1 MRIPA
6 FAVLAF
12 VASGCTIH
20 VVETASPVT
29 VAEAPRPAPVYVA
42 APRPIVYEPA
52 TPQAAPLPVPAPRV
66 VERVDPKAP
75 ARRPLRTPVKL
86 MKPEPRPARLADLS
100 LHRHRGPMK
109 VKLPEPATRLTSTS
123 VAKAQ

>member
-6 FAVLAF
+6 FVLVMAF

-29 VAEAPRPAPVYVA
+29 VAEASRPVPVYVA
-42 APRPIVYEPA
+42 APRRVVYERVTPEPA
-52 TPQAAPLPVPAPRV
+52 PAPRV
-66 VERVDPKAP
+66 VERVDPTP

-86 MKPEPRPARLADLS
+86 LKPEPRPTHLADIS

-109 VKLPEPATRLTSTS
+109 VKLPDPPTRLTSAS